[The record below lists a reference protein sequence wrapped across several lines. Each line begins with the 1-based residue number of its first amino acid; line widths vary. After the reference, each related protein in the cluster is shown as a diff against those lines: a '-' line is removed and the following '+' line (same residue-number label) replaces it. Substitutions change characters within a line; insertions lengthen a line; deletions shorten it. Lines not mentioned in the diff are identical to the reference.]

1 MSDEE
6 LLLKKRF
13 LELARKSDGGG
24 YFTFTDFLGLAEQ
37 SVFLSLGKE
46 LWGFSYTRFGGAPG
60 TERVMIRFGN
70 EEALGYAEPFPITV
84 LHAVPRAPK
93 FAEKLTHR
101 DFLGALLNLG
111 IERHTLGDIAV
122 RESDAYIF
130 AREDIAEYIASSL
143 TRVRKT
149 EMTITMAD
157 AAELQDIDLFRTER
171 VNIQLSGERLDAA
184 VAKVFSLSR
193 DDAQALFRRGL
204 VFASGKEIE
213 SVSYVPKPDEVISVR
228 GFGRFIYRGP
238 FGTSKKGKL
247 NVAVDKYV

>member
-37 SVFLSLGKE
+37 SVFESLRRE
-46 LWGFSYTRFGGAPG
+46 LFGISYTGFGGTDG

-70 EEALGYAEPFPITV
+70 ADALGYEEPFPIAALYIT
-84 LHAVPRAPK
+84 PRAPK

-101 DFLGALLNLG
+101 DFLGALMNLG
-111 IERHTLGDIAV
+111 IERHIIGDIAV
-122 RESDAYIF
+122 LDHGAYVF
-130 AREDIAEYIASSL
+130 VKEDIADYLISSL
-143 TRVRKT
+143 TRVRRTDVNVCRIAPEK
-149 EMTITMAD
+149 ID
-157 AAELQDIDLFRTER
+157 GAELYRTER

-193 DDAQALFRRGL
+193 DDAQALFRKRL

>member
-1 MSDEE
+1 
-6 LLLKKRF
+6 
-13 LELARKSDGGG
+13 
-24 YFTFTDFLGLAEQ
+24 
-37 SVFLSLGKE
+37 V
-46 LWGFSYTRFGGAPG
+46 
-60 TERVMIRFGN
+60 
-70 EEALGYAEPFPITV
+70 
-84 LHAVPRAPK
+84 
-93 FAEKLTHR
+93 
-101 DFLGALLNLG
+101 
-111 IERHTLGDIAV
+111 
-122 RESDAYIF
+122 
-130 AREDIAEYIASSL
+130 
-143 TRVRKT
+143 
-149 EMTITMAD
+149 AD
-157 AAELQDIDLFRTER
+157 AAELQDIELFRTER